1 MIQGVEI
8 TPLKKYSD
16 HRGWLTE
23 TFRQDELP
31 EGVFPAMMYVSQTFS
46 GIARGPHEHV
56 TQTDIFIFMGP
67 GAFKVYLWDS
77 RQDSETFGEKMT
89 FEAGEDNPVRVVVDS
104 KCRTPID
111 ARITNGDAHT
121 VIACANEYK
130 EEFKSSEKFEAFKEK
145 GVKVFFSGDK
155 RVDLSALMSYLHEE
169 GIEKLML
176 EGGATLNFSMIKA
189 GLIDEIRICI
199 APMVVGG
206 ANAKTFFDGE
216 GFDLMDDAVKLELID
231 SYSLG
236 KDLIL
241 TYKVI

>member
-31 EGVFPAMMYVSQTFS
+31 EGVFPAMMYVSQTFP

-89 FEAGEDNPVRVVVDS
+89 FEAGGDNPVRVIVPPGVVHAY
-104 KCRTPID
+104 KCVSDVPGLVLNAPD
-111 ARITNGDAHT
+111 KLYAGWG
-121 VIACANEYK
+121 K
-130 EEFKSSEKFEAFKEK
+130 KEK
-145 GVKVFFSGDK
+145 V
-155 RVDLSALMSYLHEE
+155 
-169 GIEKLML
+169 
-176 EGGATLNFSMIKA
+176 
-189 GLIDEIRICI
+189 DEIRH
-199 APMVVGG
+199 
-206 ANAKTFFDGE
+206 E
-216 GFDLMDDAVKLELID
+216 DDSD
-231 SYSLG
+231 SKYTL
-236 KDLIL
+236 D
-241 TYKVI
+241 